1 MRSDATPILELRGVS
16 KTYAGGVIAAAD
28 VSFSVSPGE
37 LVALAGESGCGKTT
51 TLKLINRLEDASGG
65 CVLFEGQNVAER
77 DPVAL
82 RRSIGWV
89 MQGDGLFPHFSVAE
103 NIAVVPRLLGWDEAR
118 IELRLREL
126 MEMMRLDADTYRD
139 RAPSELSGGQ
149 RQRIGFARALAVQP
163 DLVLLD
169 EAFSALDPITR
180 DGLQQDFKTMQ
191 RALGFAAVMVTHD
204 MAEALILADRIL
216 VMRDGRV
223 VQSGS
228 PRDLLAE
235 PADDYVAQL
244 LETPRRQMAAIAEL
258 GA

>member
-1 MRSDATPILELRGVS
+1 MRSETDPILELRTVS
-16 KTYAGGVIAAAD
+16 KTYAGGVEAVAG
-28 VSFSVSPGE
+28 VSVSLSRGE
-37 LVALAGESGCGKTT
+37 LIALAGESGCGKTT

-65 CVLFEGQNVAER
+65 SVMFDGVDVMAR
-77 DPVAL
+77 DPVEL

-103 NIAVVPRLLGWDEAR
+103 NIAVVPRLLGWDDAR

-126 MEMMRLDADTYRD
+126 MALVRLDAETYRD
-139 RAPSELSGGQ
+139 RSPSELSGGQ
-149 RQRIGFARALAVQP
+149 RQRIGFARALAANP
-163 DLVLLD
+163 DLLLLD

-180 DGLQQDFKTMQ
+180 DGLQQDFKSMQ
-191 RALGFAAVMVTHD
+191 AELGFAAVMVTHD

-216 VMRDGRV
+216 VMRDGAV

-228 PRDLLAE
+228 PRELLSD

-244 LETPRRQMAAIAEL
+244 LETPRRQMSAIAEL
-258 GA
+258 EA